1 MHPTIAQALAPF
13 VPAPESLEVAAYRA
27 RLRRFDW
34 QFEFSDDARTVREAR
49 AELEEL
55 RALRCTLDPMGD
67 IWRAVAP
74 QGHGVPSC

>member
-34 QFEFSDDARTVREAR
+34 QFEFSDDARTVLRPVLDDATPFDERVEAQR
-49 AELEEL
+49 LMQSL
-55 RALRCTLDPMGD
+55 GK
-67 IWRAVAP
+67 
-74 QGHGVPSC
+74 S